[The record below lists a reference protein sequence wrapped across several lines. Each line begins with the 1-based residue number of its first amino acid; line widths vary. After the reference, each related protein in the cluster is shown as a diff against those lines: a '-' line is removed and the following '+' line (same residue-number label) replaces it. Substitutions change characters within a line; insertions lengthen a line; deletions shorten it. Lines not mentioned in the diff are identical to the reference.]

1 MPQDMTTVY
10 RAADIAEA
18 DMVAAFLE
26 QHGII
31 AYVKDRLA
39 AGTLQ
44 VPAIVAP
51 RGIEVCVAPGE
62 AADRAAALLH
72 EHFDELA
79 AAQRDDSGPA
89 VEAVCEECGR
99 TSAYPSKQ
107 RGTVQICPNCRAHVD
122 VPE

>member
-1 MPQDMTTVY
+1 MPEDMTTVY
-10 RAADIAEA
+10 RAADIGEA
-18 DMVAAFLE
+18 DIVVAFLDR
-26 QHGII
+26 HGII
-31 AYVKDRLA
+31 AHVKDRLA
-39 AGTLQ
+39 VGTLQ

-62 AADRAAALLH
+62 AAERAAALLH

-79 AAQRDDSGPA
+79 AARSEDSGGT

-99 TSAYPSKQ
+99 TASYPSKQ
-107 RGTVQICPNCRAHVD
+107 RGTVQNCPHCRAHVD